1 MDYANTLCESVKII
15 SESLLEGLK
24 FDKTIECTI
33 IDDSQRNKGIYVVSD
48 GSVTFTAY
56 SENTSYRNNT
66 SVYVT
71 IPNGDY
77 DNDKIISGKK
87 LKSNSSKS
95 FIYNSPFGSLVDVTG
110 NLVEVNY
117 QSGDLIANLPST
129 YYSPF
134 YGQITNENYQNYFI
148 KNDDGTFSIATSEN
162 ADFYYEQFTD
172 GLSCLIFEKRFETPF
187 YGFTRLGLQASFQA
201 WLREYNCIK
210 GNYGLKVTVEFS
222 PEGSLTQEQQE
233 PMIRELYLDTADML
247 GDPYSFE
254 TYYNQEKVFDITP
267 YGGVSYIKIE
277 FFQDAGSFI
286 NKNGEQIAYIDD
298 FENLVFSNLFVKD
311 CRVCL
316 GYELTSY
323 EDEFVQIFSF
333 DANTY
338 TSAAS
343 VEENKKD
350 IELKW
355 IHINEEGNQEII
367 SNDSSYQYEIR
378 WYRYILGE
386 ESADGYCGPSWTNPS
401 HPRNKDVLVIESN
414 PFYAHLNPDTGLQAT
429 EQIKAIILFGPS
441 PGYSLQEKVTSAAF
455 NANKIK
461 YYIYENGNYI
471 NCKNLE
477 YNDQQNYYTQNADTR
492 RIFHSN
498 ILEFTNENDVISS
511 ATLDA
516 LQALTLVCK
525 DEIDGKQYDSYGNYL
540 LYDQSNS
547 LIDKGQSQITRII
560 GCKLDLSSTEK
571 DDTAD
576 LEKASSI
583 IWRFPLKNTMISVI
597 DDYFTDGD
605 FGYIKIT
612 DSSHTAEQL
621 TTHGMPF
628 IRYTIASNYSP
639 AKANNF
645 IECSVEKDGITYHS
659 IKELTFGQS
668 GTAGTDWTFVIDFDK
683 NINAIIPNSENLNT
697 ADITARL
704 YNNSGQEEDITNKTI
719 EWAFLDPLNTSKD
732 RVNTNIQIL
741 DGDMVNRKTLS
752 WNSNLSINDL
762 YILRATIKD
771 WEDYELTAYLP
782 IPLRSS
788 REYSYLT
795 GATQVIYLTDG
806 TPQYYTKYYEMHT
819 INEDISDQV
828 SFTSIY
834 GNSNIE
840 DAEKRYMPDVAIQK
854 NSSGTILG
862 YKLKPVSIY
871 TEGLPIFGVQCQIN
885 GSVVWTQPVLIIQNR
900 YPSAMINKWNGKDLV
915 LDEENSVILSNMIG
929 AGSKNDQNQFSGVL
943 MGDWNGQSSAN
954 SSLNTYTGLFGFNSG
969 ELSYSLT
976 DDGKA
981 TFGKSTAG
989 QIIIDGNNSTIK
1001 SAGFNL
1007 PISSGMEI
1015 DLTENIILANWQG
1028 KEIFKLS
1035 GKSSD
1040 TNFLTITDPISNKV
1054 LMNVSNQNYFLQ
1066 SSNYINSIETTTKIN
1081 YAKLGAAYSQSTFNR
1096 WKNTYGTLYNANGQS
1111 ISYSY
1116 GVVCY
1121 SKQKQQQDITTTDGS
1136 YFDLQSGYLE
1146 INRGTINGDVI
1157 LNPNDGLKY
1166 QKYKASISY
1175 SGGPYGTWYDVVS
1188 NGEASLTQAS
1198 LVSVLSDLYS
1208 IGERAIA
1215 LGEAAGYNASAA
1227 QSLASYAAGI
1237 AETAT
1242 QAFDRVSLIVNDQ
1255 GAAVGD
1261 LFTAIKVSSDSY
1273 SYLTKYFGIGSA
1285 SGTGTDAA
1293 IMHYGVNSVQV
1304 SAIGTSLAAGSATF
1318 SSAGGPWVGN
1328 PSVTSETTTTSAS
1341 DKRLKENI
1349 NYNRLKDYSKIF
1361 LNLKPV
1367 EFSYKKLG
1375 TNKKFLGFI
1384 AQDIEKLLLDNNLQS
1399 RGIVD
1404 EIQLQDGNYLT
1415 LNYDSLFTL
1424 TTYMLQEA
1432 YKEINQLKQEIQ
1444 EIKEKTNE

>member
-1 MDYANTLCESVKII
+1 MNYSDILCESVKII
-15 SESLLEGLK
+15 GESLLEGLA

-33 IDDSQRNKGIYVVSD
+33 IDDSLRQQGAYTVSD
-48 GSVTFTAY
+48 GSVSFTAY
-56 SENTSYRNNT
+56 SENTSYRTNNV
-66 SVYVT
+66 VYIT

-77 DNDKIISGKK
+77 DNDKIITGKK
-87 LKSNSSKS
+87 IKRTTNGSLDEP
-95 FIYNSPFGSLVDVTG
+95 FIYTPAFNSFVDVSG
-110 NLVEVNY
+110 NLIEEEG
-117 QSGDLIANLPST
+117 QKGGLIANLPSI
-129 YYSPF
+129 YYTPF
-134 YGQITNENYQNYFI
+134 YGEVGDNFASFYIKDEDGNYIQ
-148 KNDDGTFSIATSEN
+148 ATSANEEM
-162 ADFYYEQFTD
+162 YYEQHND
-172 GLSCLIFEKRFETPF
+172 GLSCLLYEKTFENPYF
-187 YGFTRLGLQASFQA
+187 GFTRLGIQAQFQA
-201 WLREYNCIK
+201 WLQEFNCIS
-210 GNYGLKVTVEFS
+210 GNYGLKLTIEFA
-222 PEGSLTQEQQE
+222 PEGSINQEAQE
-233 PMIRELYLDTADML
+233 RTTRVLYLETADMI
-247 GDPYSFE
+247 GNPYNFE
-254 TYYNQEKVFDITP
+254 TYYNQEKVFDIEP
-267 YGGVSYIKIE
+267 FGGVSYIKLE
-277 FFQDAGSFI
+277 FFQDAGSFYTQ
-286 NKNGEQIAYIDD
+286 NGSLVSYRDD
-298 FENLVFSNLFVKD
+298 FDNLIFSNLYVKD
-311 CRVCL
+311 CRVCVGYSL
-316 GYELTSY
+316 DGYETEFLQLTS
-323 EDEFVQIFSF
+323 FNAS
-333 DANTY
+333 TY
-338 TSAAS
+338 TSAVSAQD
-343 VEENKKD
+343 NQKK
-350 IELKW
+350 INLKW
-355 IHINEEGNQEII
+355 IHIDEEQKQVQIT
-367 SNDSSYQYEIR
+367 SDSPYEYEIR
-378 WYRYILGE
+378 WYRYLLGE
-386 ESADGYCGPSWTNPS
+386 PSADGFCGPGWTN
-401 HPRNKDVLVIESN
+401 ESN
-414 PFYAHLNPDTGLQAT
+414 DRNEGALIISDDRFSAILNPDTALQAI
-429 EQIKAIILFGPS
+429 EQIKVIVLFGPA
-441 PGYSLQEKVTSAAF
+441 PGYSIVQNLTQNNF
-455 NANKIK
+455 DNNKIK
-461 YYIYENGNYI
+461 YYELKDGIYY
-471 NCKNLE
+471 NCKNSN
-477 YNDQQNYYTQNADTR
+477 YNSDAVYYTQNADNR
-492 RIFHSN
+492 KIYRSN
-498 ILEFTNENDVISS
+498 IIEFTNENSVISS

-547 LIDKGQSQITRII
+547 LIDKGQSQVTRII

-612 DSSHTAEQL
+612 DSSHTAGQL

-732 RVNTNIQIL
+732 RVNTNISIL
-741 DGDMVNRKTLS
+741 DGNMVNKKTLS

-819 INEDISDQV
+819 MNEDISDQV
-828 SFTSIY
+828 SFTPIY
-834 GNSNIE
+834 GNPNIE

-854 NSSGTILG
+854 NSIGTILG
-862 YKLKPVSIY
+862 YKLKPVSVY

-954 SSLNTYTGLFGFNSG
+954 SSLNTYTGLFGFNNG

-1007 PISSGMEI
+1007 PVSSGMEI

-1040 TNFLTITDPISNKV
+1040 TNFFTITDPISNKV

-1066 SSNYINSIETTTKIN
+1066 SSNYINSIETTTKIS

-1136 YFDLQSGYLE
+1136 YFDLQNGYLE

-1227 QSLASYAAGI
+1227 QSLASAAQSLASYAAGI

-1242 QAFDRVSLIVNDQ
+1242 QAFDRVSPIVDEYGQAQ
-1255 GAAVGD
+1255 GA
-1261 LFTAIKVSSDSY
+1261 LKTAIDSANAAI
-1273 SYLTKYFGIGSA
+1273 TTIQTYFGIYPRDQSSGGAFVTISGAGGSTVTVGNNVTLATPGTDILINAGLGGIYLTGSA
-1285 SGTGTDAA
+1285 LYFNGA
-1293 IMHYGVNSVQV
+1293 
-1304 SAIGTSLAAGSATF
+1304 
-1318 SSAGGPWVGN
+1318 
-1328 PSVTSETTTTSAS
+1328 
-1341 DKRLKENI
+1341 
-1349 NYNRLKDYSKIF
+1349 KIH
-1361 LNLKPV
+1361 
-1367 EFSYKKLG
+1367 
-1375 TNKKFLGFI
+1375 
-1384 AQDIEKLLLDNNLQS
+1384 
-1399 RGIVD
+1399 
-1404 EIQLQDGNYLT
+1404 
-1415 LNYDSLFTL
+1415 
-1424 TTYMLQEA
+1424 
-1432 YKEINQLKQEIQ
+1432 
-1444 EIKEKTNE
+1444 